1 MAAWMPNVPETVVV
15 MLATLALG
23 AVFTSSSADFGTAGV
38 VDRFGQVEP
47 KVVLAADG
55 YLYGGKQF
63 DCLARLAE
71 IVAALPTVGTVVVVG
86 HVEQEP
92 DLGALADAVA
102 YDAWLAPHRGAPVPA
117 TRFGFDQPGFVLY
130 SSGTTGTP
138 KCIVHRAAGVLLK
151 HRTEHSPALRRPPWR
166 RRLLLHDLWVDDVE
180 LADECALGRRHDR
193 ALRGQPVPSRPG
205 RAARPRRP
213 SRRHAVRRVGE
224 VHRQPAQGRGAA
236 TRHPRPRDG
245 ADHLLDRVAAVTR
258 GLRLRLRRAEVRCAP
273 GVDLRRNRSVRL
285 LRRRRPHPTG
295 LARRDPG
302 ARPRDGGGRVRRRR
316 NAAPGRPWRARLHP
330 PVPLDATRVLGGQ
343 PTAVATAPPTSS
355 ASPGCGRTGTSPRGR
370 PTAAS

>member
-1 MAAWMPNVPETVVV
+1 MPGAFWRAAWDQLGLIGDPGAITFEPGATMPDARFFPDGRLSFTENMLAGGGDDDRAAIIWEREDGARRSLSWRELRVEVGAATAALRAAGVEEGDRVAAWMPNVPETVVV

-92 DLGALADAVA
+92 DLAALADAVA

-151 HRTEHSPALRRPPWR
+151 HRTEHSAALRRPPWR
-166 RRLLLHDLWVDDVE
+166 RRLLLHDLRVDDVE

-236 TRHPRPRDG
+236 TR
-245 ADHLLDRVAAVTR
+245 
-258 GLRLRLRRAEVRCAP
+258 
-273 GVDLRRNRSVRL
+273 
-285 LRRRRPHPTG
+285 
-295 LARRDPG
+295 
-302 ARPRDGGGRVRRRR
+302 
-316 NAAPGRPWRARLHP
+316 
-330 PVPLDATRVLGGQ
+330 
-343 PTAVATAPPTSS
+343 
-355 ASPGCGRTGTSPRGR
+355 
-370 PTAAS
+370 